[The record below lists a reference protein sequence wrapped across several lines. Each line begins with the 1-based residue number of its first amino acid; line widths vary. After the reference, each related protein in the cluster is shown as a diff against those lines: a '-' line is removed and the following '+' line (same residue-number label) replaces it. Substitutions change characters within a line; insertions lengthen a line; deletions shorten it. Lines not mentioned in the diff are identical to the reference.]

1 MGSVISILWDK
12 LCEACRWVV
21 SKLEKFVNNLSEKI
35 NNLANRAN
43 RFSDNLTERLKES
56 IAKAKR
62 AMDENLEKI
71 ADSAALLEKKL
82 SSDVEAIDNETV
94 IQILK
99 AVRSMVKQIQD
110 LLKSMSNFV
119 SLIDEVSR
127 VTRNKGVKDGVEE
140 IKNVMSDKDGERR
153 IRYCCVKACAL
164 FVKDPDK
171 NIKEMTKMES
181 SDFNMLEDSQSHVL
195 VTKRH
200 LSSSKSCRAPANVDA
215 AFLWG
220 RNAVSAVARDSP
232 GEDLVL
238 DTLCLLAD
246 SVLEAEQESFGAG
259 CGAISEWLTGLKW
272 RRARGGCG

>member
-62 AMDENLEKI
+62 AMDEKLEKI

-99 AVRSMVKQIQD
+99 AVRWMVKQIQD
-110 LLKSMSNFV
+110 LLKSISNFV

-127 VTRNKGVKDGVEE
+127 VIRNKGVKDGVEE
-140 IKNVMSDKDGERR
+140 IKNIMSDKDGGDLRR
-153 IRYCCVKACAL
+153 VWFLAQAFSQLLTLYLKKQKDPLEFVFVAVQAYAL
-164 FVKDPDK
+164 FVK
-171 NIKEMTKMES
+171 
-181 SDFNMLEDSQSHVL
+181 
-195 VTKRH
+195 
-200 LSSSKSCRAPANVDA
+200 
-215 AFLWG
+215 
-220 RNAVSAVARDSP
+220 
-232 GEDLVL
+232 
-238 DTLCLLAD
+238 
-246 SVLEAEQESFGAG
+246 
-259 CGAISEWLTGLKW
+259 
-272 RRARGGCG
+272 